1 MSPQARKP
9 RKPVAAPP
17 ADAKEPATKPTVD
30 EAGRAAGTGG
40 PEPPRAVPPAPPPQP
55 TPPNRKPTAP
65 TRLPVL
71 ETGLSHYGFWV
82 EMFGDTENPPLPQG
96 ERRGRIWA

>member
-30 EAGRAAGTGG
+30 EAGRAAGSDG
-40 PEPPRAVPPAPPPQP
+40 PEPPRAA
-55 TPPNRKPTAP
+55 PPNRKPTAP